1 MLLITLKGIE
11 KMNNNNATID
21 KMKSMRLHGMA
32 EAFRNLLSTGNNAK
46 LTTDEVISHLVDS
59 EYDYKHNRKLQRL
72 IKAARFRYQAS
83 FEDMD
88 YSLER
93 NLDKNKLMR
102 LSDCSWVLK
111 GEDILITGPTGVGK
125 SYIGTALG
133 YQACHYGYSTGYYSS
148 SRLFAEIKMSKSDG
162 TYIKLINRIIKHS
175 VLIIDDFGLEKLDDT
190 GRMALLEIIE
200 EFHRRKSVIIIAQ
213 IPVSLWHETIGD
225 PTIADAIMDRI
236 VYNSHRIELKG
247 DSVRRKL
254 YGID

>member
-93 NLDKNKLMR
+93 NLDKNKLM
-102 LSDCSWVLK
+102 
-111 GEDILITGPTGVGK
+111 
-125 SYIGTALG
+125 
-133 YQACHYGYSTGYYSS
+133 
-148 SRLFAEIKMSKSDG
+148 
-162 TYIKLINRIIKHS
+162 
-175 VLIIDDFGLEKLDDT
+175 
-190 GRMALLEIIE
+190 
-200 EFHRRKSVIIIAQ
+200 
-213 IPVSLWHETIGD
+213 
-225 PTIADAIMDRI
+225 
-236 VYNSHRIELKG
+236 
-247 DSVRRKL
+247 
-254 YGID
+254 